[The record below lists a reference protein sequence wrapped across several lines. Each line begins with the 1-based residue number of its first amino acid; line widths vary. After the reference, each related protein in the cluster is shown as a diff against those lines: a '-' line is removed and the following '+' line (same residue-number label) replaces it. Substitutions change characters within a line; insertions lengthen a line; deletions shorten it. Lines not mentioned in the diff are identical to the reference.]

1 MGASNATFNMVAI
14 RWGLALAVILATVI
28 LAGAVRQKRSRV
40 DNYYLKKPIA
50 PSDLYET
57 AQFGMAGHAP
67 YNQKMK
73 YYDPGWQLRYK
84 QWLASQAAFGFPF
97 RVRGPTVNN
106 KNKDE
111 MKELLE
117 KGMYH
122 AYNSLRTKGNS
133 LWKQYGYGLYGN
145 SGLGKYKSLN
155 HHIGKR
161 STGMYGGN
169 YGGYGNYG
177 SSWIHGYPGFYG
189 LGLNALSRL
198 ASGGPFG
205 AYPYGG
211 GYGGYG
217 VGRSGYKDTDENSG
231 YGADEMESKQRSKR
245 SIYGLGGYGGYGG
258 YGYGGYGNFPW
269 TGKMF
274 YSKNFDYTAY
284 NMANLMKK
292 MLKPAHYG

>member
-1 MGASNATFNMVAI
+1 MGTVLKMVAT
-14 RWGLALAVILATVI
+14 RLGLAFLASATVM
-28 LAGAVRQKRSRV
+28 LAGARRQKRSRI

-50 PSDLYET
+50 PSDFYET
-57 AQFGMAGHAP
+57 PQFGMAGHAP

-73 YYDPGWQLRYK
+73 YYDPGWQLRYQ

-97 RVRGPTVNN
+97 RVQGPTVYD
-106 KNKDE
+106 KNKAE
-111 MKELLE
+111 MKELLD

-133 LWKQYGYGLYGN
+133 LWKQYGYALYGN

-161 STGMYGGN
+161 STYGN
-169 YGGYGNYG
+169 YGGYGNYIG
-177 SSWIHGYPGFYG
+177 YGKYGNSWIHGYPGFYG

-198 ASGGPFG
+198 ASKGPFG

-217 VGRSGYKDTDENSG
+217 GYKSYYPVMGRN
-231 YGADEMESKQRSKR
+231 K
-245 SIYGLGGYGGYGG
+245 YGGYGVGRNKNGG
-258 YGYGGYGNFPW
+258 YGVGEMKSKQRYRRSTYGNNYGGYGNFPW
-269 TGKMF
+269 TGNMF

-284 NMANLMKK
+284 NMANLMKR
-292 MLKPAHYG
+292 MY